1 METSRNDITV
11 CVNNTSG
18 KEKGEL
24 EKKLMIIWQ
33 KTAAAKLLSALIF
46 LKDVQNVNGVGDDIL
61 RGRKRG
67 QREKRHVGGTG
78 AHLLFLNV

>member
-24 EKKLMIIWQ
+24 EKKLMIFWQ

-61 RGRKRG
+61 RGRK
-67 QREKRHVGGTG
+67 
-78 AHLLFLNV
+78 